1 MRKIRLLWPGKTKS
15 GFIREGISEYIKFLK
30 TDAIVEIIE
39 FREGSGSRQQ
49 VIEEESQRLLEKAPE
64 NFILL
69 DEKGENFS
77 SLEFAEFVRGENCLN
92 FAIGGVFG
100 LSAQAKDR
108 AGRKIALSK
117 MTLTHEMSRLLLLE
131 QLYRAFSIIKGKK
144 YHY

>member
-1 MRKIRLLWPGKTKS
+1 MRKIRLFWPGKTKS
-15 GFIREGISEYIKFLK
+15 EFIREGINEYLKFLK
-30 TDAIVEIIE
+30 TDAVVEIIE

-77 SLEFAEFVRGENCLN
+77 SLEFAQFIKGETCLN

-100 LSAQAKDR
+100 LSAQAKEKAR
-108 AGRKIALSK
+108 HKIALSR
-117 MTLTHEMSRLLLLE
+117 MTLTHEMSRLILLE
-131 QLYRAFSIIKGKK
+131 QLYRAFAIIKGKK